1 MSLLRQECRP
11 SMHIPSYAPMLSCYL
26 LDDLML
32 YSSGLCLTRLFLVEL
47 IDPLGDEVDFEGVDI
62 SDPFG
67 LFRVLSQA
75 ILIVMMNTV
84 YLVSSAYDEL
94 TQLLTKYQVHWL
106 VYSRLPSRSNV
117 TLRGLPC
124 QASLAQS
131 CVGQDSRSIAMDH
144 DLHRY
149 KPIGCTRSKSHLCD

>member
-1 MSLLRQECRP
+1 
-11 SMHIPSYAPMLSCYL
+11 MLSCYL
-26 LDDLML
+26 RDDLIL

-47 IDPLGDEVDFEGVDI
+47 IDPLGDKVDFEGVDI
-62 SDPFG
+62 PDPFG

-75 ILIVMMNTV
+75 ILIVMMDTV
-84 YLVSSAYDEL
+84 YLVSSASMNRL
-94 TQLLTKYQVHWL
+94 QLLTKDQVHWL
-106 VYSRLPSRSNV
+106 VNSRLPSRSNV

-149 KPIGCTRSKSHLCD
+149 KPIGCTRSQSPPCD